1 MLLLYLHKDILQYVL
16 NLYLFYEYEV
26 PILEKII
33 GSSFTFDIKPHSKI
47 IEYSF
52 ESCKTTNIFVDDK
65 LVNVQKYKN
74 NKIKFYEQNINH
86 NTNVTKV
93 YEWFDSGKIW
103 HEAILHNHKF
113 HGVQIYYNEDGTKKE
128 VKYENGNLIN

>member
-26 PILEKII
+26 LILEKII
-33 GSSFTFDIKPHSKI
+33 GYNFIFDIKPHLKI
-47 IEYSF
+47 LELSF
-52 ESCKTTNIFVDDK
+52 EIHRSTNIFIDDK
-65 LVNVQKYKN
+65 LVKIELYNC
-74 NKIKFYEQNINH
+74 NKVKFYEQIINN

-93 YEWFDSGKIW
+93 YKWSDSGKIR
-103 HEAILHNHKF
+103 HKEIFRNSKLH
-113 HGVQIYYNEDGTKKE
+113 GIQTYYNEDGTKKE